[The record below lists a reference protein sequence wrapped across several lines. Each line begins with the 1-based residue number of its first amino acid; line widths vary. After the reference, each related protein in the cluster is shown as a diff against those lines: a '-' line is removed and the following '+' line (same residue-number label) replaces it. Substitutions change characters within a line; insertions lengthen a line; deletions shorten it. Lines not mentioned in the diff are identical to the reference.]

1 VWAGRFTIYKSS
13 GKEGYRKEINC
24 MKATLGPSQ
33 KKNVNKTNK
42 MKVGTFKAQKT
53 IAAAFNVACN
63 IQK

>member
-1 VWAGRFTIYKSS
+1 M
-13 GKEGYRKEINC
+13 EGYRKEISG
-24 MKATLGPSQ
+24 MKATLGPSIKQ
-33 KKNVNKTNK
+33 SVNKTNK